1 MHTKTRRNLILSAGL
16 SLIALLTTASVA
28 QTPKPSPS
36 PSSNGEGDSYG
47 NYTVSSSAEIGA
59 RGISVNG
66 DNEKYR
72 SDLNYRPGVRLFNSS
87 FFIKDNN
94 KGMKL
99 FDEALIQ
106 ASGWGGDP
114 TGVLRL
120 DMSRTGI
127 YKFSS
132 NFRKVDYYNNVNNLA
147 FGWSFPVTAGTQHKF
162 INVDRNFGDMDLT
175 VFPESDK
182 FRLRFGYSYNNQDGP
197 GTWNIR
203 YPGFE
208 STTFPGTSGT
218 RGDEFLVNSTFK
230 NNAQDFRAGV
240 EGQLVGFNLGLNYGH
255 RNFKDEWRLYLN
267 SFSLGNDTSQNT
279 SGTIS
284 ATANNFLR
292 NYPTKGTV
300 DYFNFYVQRTFA
312 KKLDFT
318 GRFIYAISKTDVGQ
332 TDTGSGT
339 SSGQV
344 TRTGTARVIFD
355 LDQIFVTGK
364 VKRPQSRGDIGL
376 TYHVNDKIRISNTFN
391 FDQFTIGGT
400 NDYFEN
406 MVGRSAANDPVT
418 GLPIPFNSISN
429 ISFTTGTS
437 YRRFTNLIEG
447 DVQVNKYFA
456 FNIGYRYTHRKV
468 GLGVFEQNVVN
479 GEEED
484 SEFEEDSNSTNSVIV
499 GVKIK
504 PTNYWNIYADFEKGE
519 SDNVFV
525 RLSNN
530 DYTNARVRSVM
541 YLKRFTINFSGLIRN
556 NDNPG
561 RVAPGINGVPSTIV
575 ASGTIASTRL
585 RYFSGSVD
593 YTPLEKW
600 TLSAG
605 YTYNHQTTDTDIIV
619 PVGSPIN
626 SSTVWSLSKSMYY
639 VRDNYFFF
647 DVTAQPIKRLT
658 LFASYRIDD
667 DRGQGDRVATVAQ
680 NFITSYPM
688 RFQTPEAKVS
698 FRINRF
704 IDWNVG
710 YQYYSYKERQ
720 VPNPLAWVVLSG
732 TPNRVFV
739 PANQNYTAHM
749 PYTSLTFYFGRE

>member
-1 MHTKTRRNLILSAGL
+1 MHTKSRRKLILSTGL
-16 SLIALLTTASVA
+16 SLIALLATVSVA

-36 PSSNGEGDSYG
+36 PSFNGEGEKHG
-47 NYTVSSSAEIGA
+47 NYVISSSAEIGA

-66 DNEKYR
+66 DGEKYR

-114 TGVLRL
+114 TGSLRI
-120 DMSRTGI
+120 DMSRTGV
-127 YKFSS
+127 YKFNS
-132 NFRKVDYYNNVNNLA
+132 NFRKVDYYNNVNNHA
-147 FGWSFPVTAGTQHKF
+147 IGWVFPAYFGTQHKF
-162 INVDRNFGDMDLT
+162 LNVDRNFGDMDLT

-182 FRLRFGYSYNNQDGP
+182 LRLRFGYSYNNQDGP

-208 STTFPGTSGT
+208 APTFPGTTGT
-218 RGDEFLVNSTFK
+218 RGDEFMVNSTFK
-230 NNAQDFRAGV
+230 NNAQDLRAGI
-240 EGQLVGFNLGLNYGH
+240 EGQLLSFNLGLNYGH
-255 RNFKDEWRLYLN
+255 RIFKDETRLFLN

-279 SGTIS
+279 TGTIS
-284 ATANNFLR
+284 ATVNNFLR
-292 NYPTKGTV
+292 RYPTKGTI
-300 DYFNFYVQRTFA
+300 DYFNFYIQRTFA
-312 KKLDFT
+312 KKLDFA
-318 GRFIYAISKTDVGQ
+318 GRFIYAIANSDVGQ
-332 TDTGSGT
+332 TDVGSGT
-339 SSGQV
+339 SSG
-344 TRTGTARVIFD
+344 TATNSGTARVIFD
-355 LDQIFVTGK
+355 LDQIFVAGK

-376 TYHVNDKIRISNTFN
+376 TYHANKWFRISNTFN

-400 NDYFEN
+400 ESSFEN
-406 MVGRSAANDPVT
+406 MVGRSASSAST
-418 GLPIPFNSISN
+418 PFNSISN
-429 ISFTTGTS
+429 ILFTEGTR

-447 DVQVNKYFA
+447 DVQVNKHFA

-468 GLGVFEQNVVN
+468 GLGVLERNLVSNTEV
-479 GEEED
+479 E
-484 SEFEEDSNSTNSVIV
+484 SEFEEDSNTTNSVIV
-499 GVKIK
+499 GAKIK
-504 PTNYWNIYADFEKGE
+504 PTNYWNLYLDFERGQ

-525 RLSNN
+525 RLANN
-530 DYTNARVRSVM
+530 KYTNFRVRSVT
-541 YLKRFTINFSGLIRN
+541 YLKRFTLNFSGLIRN

-561 RVAPGINGVPSTIV
+561 LVSPSINGVPSTVLARDTV
-575 ASGTIASTRL
+575 ANSRT

-600 TLSAG
+600 TFSAG
-605 YTYNHQTTDTDIIV
+605 YTYNHQTTDTDVLV
-619 PVGSPIN
+619 PVGTPIN
-626 SSTVWSLSKSMYY
+626 TSTTFAFGKSLYFVK
-639 VRDNYFFF
+639 DNYFFF
-647 DVTAQPIKRLT
+647 DVTAQPVRRVT

-667 DRGQGDRVATVAQ
+667 DKGQGSMVAT
-680 NFITSYPM
+680 NPYDIITSYPM

-698 FRINRF
+698 FRLNRW

-710 YQYYSYKERQ
+710 YKYYSYRETQ
-720 VPNPLAWVVLSG
+720 FASPYAWVVVSG
-732 TPNRVFV
+732 APNRLFV